1 MNYIDFRRTL
11 YCNNEFHLAKYTY
24 YNKNCMISLFLKYLS
39 SSVLLYSI
47 HYIFHSIKY
56 PTNRQLI
63 LLYIGSMLGILP
75 MKTEMLNTIKDLII
89 L

>member
-1 MNYIDFRRTL
+1 
-11 YCNNEFHLAKYTY
+11 
-24 YNKNCMISLFLKYLS
+24 MISLFLKYLS

-56 PTNRQLI
+56 YINRQLI
-63 LLYIGSMLGILP
+63 LLYIGIMLRILP
-75 MKTEMLNTIKDLII
+75 MKNEMLDTIKILII